1 MNSLTPSPGD
11 PGVKVIGREP
21 VRPGDSQPQ
30 TAAGTKPGAL
40 EYPFTAQARACP
52 EDERAALHMASPL
65 QAMVFSTFPE
75 IPVNLSC
82 LSCQPEQGRR
92 LHFDSC
98 SWKIQLPPSSS
109 SPLRPTPT
117 CLKKNKKKKPEE
129 GPSYSSLPGPSTP
142 IGRPRAAPGKGHGHF
157 LPPKAS
163 GAAGDAPAHSTLN
176 LKLALSPQTEMCG
189 QVPVLNKSW

>member
-1 MNSLTPSPGD
+1 MPWNIPS
-11 PGVKVIGREP
+11 V
-21 VRPGDSQPQ
+21 Q
-30 TAAGTKPGAL
+30 AG
-40 EYPFTAQARACP
+40 ACP

-82 LSCQPEQGRR
+82 LSCQPEQRRR

-109 SPLRPTPT
+109 SPFRPPPT
-117 CLKKNKKKKPEE
+117 CLKKQRGRAQLFLLAWASHTHGEAWELLQGKAMDT
-129 GPSYSSLPGPSTP
+129 SS
-142 IGRPRAAPGKGHGHF
+142 

-163 GAAGDAPAHSTLN
+163 GAAGDAPAYGTIN
-176 LKLALSPQTEMCG
+176 LKLALPPHAEMCG
-189 QVPVLNKSW
+189 QVPAPNKSK